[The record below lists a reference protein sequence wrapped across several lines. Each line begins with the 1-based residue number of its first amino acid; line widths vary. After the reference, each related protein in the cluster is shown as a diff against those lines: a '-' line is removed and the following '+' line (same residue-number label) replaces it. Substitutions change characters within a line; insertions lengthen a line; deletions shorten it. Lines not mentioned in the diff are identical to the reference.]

1 VADLVFAPRL
11 CWMLH
16 ENDGINPNL
25 LDGFPKVANLIRKVY
40 GLDWIKAYYSDKG
53 RAFDSQALKL
63 GPKKA

>member
-1 VADLVFAPRL
+1 
-11 CWMLH
+11 MLH